1 MCLTEYNEAE
11 TMQMF
16 KEEGREEGR
25 AEGLEEGRAEGL
37 EEGHT
42 KGLAEGREIR
52 GREKITDMLRRGK
65 TVEEIVDFCGYPDEQ
80 VRRIADSVRVSS

>member
-16 KEEGREEGR
+16 KEEGRAEGR
-25 AEGLEEGRAEGL
+25 VEGLEEGRAEGR
-37 EEGHT
+37 EEGR
-42 KGLAEGREIR
+42 KEGIALGMVKRDE
-52 GREKITDMLRRGK
+52 EKITEMLRRGK
-65 TVEEIVDFCGYPDEQ
+65 TVEEIVEFCNYPNEQ

>member
-1 MCLTEYNEAE
+1 MKNTCLTEYNEAE

-25 AEGLEEGRAEGL
+25 AEGLEEG
-37 EEGHT
+37 HT

-52 GREKITDMLRRGK
+52 DREKITEMLRRGK